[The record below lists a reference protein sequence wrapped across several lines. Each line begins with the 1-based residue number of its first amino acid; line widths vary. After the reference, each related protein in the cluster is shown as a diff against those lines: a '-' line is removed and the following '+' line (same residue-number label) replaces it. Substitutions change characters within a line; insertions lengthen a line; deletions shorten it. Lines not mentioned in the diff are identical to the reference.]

1 MKQIIIIGGG
11 IAGLVASTHLARE
24 GLSCVLIEKKNYPVH
39 KVCGEYISNEALP
52 YLKSMGLLPND
63 ILLPQILRFQLSS
76 VTGESKL
83 LPLSLGGFGISRYYF
98 DHFLYSKAVEAGVD
112 VITDTAVEGV
122 EFVNDGFV
130 VTTSQGQYMADVVLG
145 AFGKRSTLD
154 ARLDRPFI
162 KKRSP
167 YLGVKYHARLD
178 HPQDLIS
185 LHNFN
190 GGYCG
195 VNTVENQIVNI
206 CYLAHR
212 EKLRQFKNIKAMEE
226 NVLFKNPFLREIF
239 TKASFIFDKPETINE
254 INFETKC
261 PVENHL
267 VMIGDAAGMITPL
280 CGNGMAMAIH
290 SAKIASLNVIKY
302 FRQGRDRE
310 RLESDYAK
318 QWNSTFRGRLWSG
331 RQIQRLF
338 GSETAS
344 SLAINLAVHFPPLAD
359 LLIRNTHGKPF

>member
-11 IAGLVASTHLARE
+11 IAGLVASIHMVRE
-24 GLSCVLIEKKNYPVH
+24 GLACTLIEKRNYPAH

-52 YLKSMGLLPND
+52 YLRSLDLLPPN
-63 ILLPQILRFQLSS
+63 IILPQILRFQLSS

-83 LPLSLGGFGISRYYF
+83 LPLSLGGFGISRYCF
-98 DHFLYSKAVEAGVD
+98 DHFLYKKAVEAGVE
-112 VITDTAVEGV
+112 VITDMPVERV
-122 EFVNDGFV
+122 EYANGGFI
-130 VTTSQGQYMADVVLG
+130 VTTSLGEYLADVVLG

-154 ARLDRPFI
+154 SKLNRPFI

-167 YLGVKYHARLD
+167 YLGVKYHVQLN
-178 HPQDLIS
+178 HPEDLIA

-195 VNTVENQIVNI
+195 VNSVENQIVNI

-212 EKLRQFKNIKAMEE
+212 EKLKQFKNIKTMEE
-226 NVLFKNPFLREIF
+226 NVLFQNPLLKEIF
-239 TKASFIFDKPETINE
+239 TRATFLLDRPETINE
-254 INFETKC
+254 INFETKA
-261 PVENHL
+261 PVESHL
-267 VMIGDAAGMITPL
+267 LMIGDAAGMITPL

-290 SAKIASLNVIKY
+290 SAKLASTNVIKY
-302 FRQGRDRE
+302 FREGRDRT
-310 RLESDYAK
+310 RLESAYAN
-318 QWNSTFRGRLWSG
+318 QWNATFRSRLWAG

-359 LLIRNTHGKPF
+359 FLIRNTHGKPF